1 MQQIIFPFENDPA
14 TDPDPP
20 MAGEQE
26 QQLIEL
32 MAQAILALLHQQPCH
47 REERGHRVPGRT
59 PPSRCGNV

>member
-32 MAQAILALLHQQPCH
+32 MAQAILALLHQHPPG
-47 REERGHRVPGRT
+47 EEDERT
-59 PPSRCGNV
+59 